1 MASAVRAF
9 VRIWRAH
16 AAERSLT
23 GGRAAVGLINSWSHP
38 THCLH
43 WPL

>member
-23 GGRAAVGLINSWSHP
+23 GGRACCCRPN
-38 THCLH
+38 
-43 WPL
+43 